1 MRRSV
6 CASLALAGALA
17 ITPFS
22 FADSAEFTLS
32 GSHAIDLPNEFSQSP
47 TLNERTQTGS
57 NPSAGQAMNTGV
69 VGGGPTLSSETGFPL
84 ESALNQAETGVGTQ
98 DKRIAVVD
106 LKGDGPFLMAG
117 NSGDRD
123 GIRIAGNRRANSE
136 GKRNLPSAKEVSRG
150 SIGLVGIV
158 TTLAETPEPG
168 SLFLLGTG
176 LLGLALA
183 LFWKS
188 ANGSTGS

>member
-1 MRRSV
+1 MRRFV
-6 CASLALAGALA
+6 CASLALAGAFA
-17 ITPFS
+17 ITPFA
-22 FADSAEFTLS
+22 FADSADFTIGGL
-32 GSHAIDLPNEFSQSP
+32 HAIADPNDVSNSP
-47 TLNERTQTGS
+47 TPNGGGQTGS
-57 NPSAGQAMNTGV
+57 NPSADPVMETGMV
-69 VGGGPTLSSETGFPL
+69 AGGPTLSSETKFPI
-84 ESALNQAETGVGTQ
+84 EALLNRTGTGVGAE
-98 DKRIAVVD
+98 DKRIAVID

-123 GIRIAGNRRANSE
+123 GMRIAGNRRANLE
-136 GKRNLPSAKEVSRG
+136 GKRNLRSAKEVSRG

-188 ANGSTGS
+188 AKSSTGS

>member
-1 MRRSV
+1 MRRFV

-22 FADSAEFTLS
+22 FADPLGFTSS
-32 GSHAIDLPNEFSQSP
+32 GSHAIDLPNEFSKTP

-57 NPSAGQAMNTGV
+57 NPSAGQAMKAGMVAGV
-69 VGGGPTLSSETGFPL
+69 PTLSSEMGFPL
-84 ESALNQAETGVGTQ
+84 ESALNQADTGVGTQ
-98 DKRIAVVD
+98 DKRIAVVA

-123 GIRIAGNRRANSE
+123 GIRIAGNRRGNSE
-136 GKRNLPSAKEVSRG
+136 GKRNFASAKEVSRG
-150 SIGLVGIV
+150 SIGLVGII

-168 SLFLLGTG
+168 SLFILGTG
-176 LLGLALA
+176 LLGLALV

-188 ANGSTGS
+188 AKSSTGS

>member
-1 MRRSV
+1 MRRFV
-6 CASLALAGALA
+6 CASLALAGTLA
-17 ITPFS
+17 VTPFAFAAS
-22 FADSAEFTLS
+22 FDFTSIGL
-32 GSHAIDLPNEFSQSP
+32 HAVDLPTDVSKSP
-47 TLNERTQTGS
+47 TLTGGTQVSLNQSGQPAT
-57 NPSAGQAMNTGV
+57 NAGLVA
-69 VGGGPTLSSETGFPL
+69 GPTTLSSEVGFPL
-84 ESALNQAETGVGTQ
+84 ESALHQADTGAGTE

-106 LKGDGPFLMAG
+106 FSGNGPFLMAG

-123 GIRIAGNRRANSE
+123 GIRIAGNRHANSV

-188 ANGSTGS
+188 AKSSAGS

>member
-1 MRRSV
+1 MRRFV

-22 FADSAEFTLS
+22 FADPLGFTSS
-32 GSHAIDLPNEFSQSP
+32 GLHTIDLPNSVSKSP
-47 TLNERTQTGS
+47 TLSGGMQTGL
-57 NPSAGQAMNTGV
+57 NPSAGQAKNTGMV
-69 VGGGPTLSSETGFPL
+69 AGGPTLSSEMGFPL
-84 ESALNQAETGVGTQ
+84 ESAINRADTGVGTP
-98 DKRIAVVD
+98 DKRTAVVD
-106 LKGDGPFLMAG
+106 LKGDRPFLMAG

-123 GIRIAGNRRANSE
+123 GIHIAGNRRANSE
-136 GKRNLPSAKEVSRG
+136 GKRNFNSAKEVSRG
-150 SIGLVGIV
+150 SIGMVGIV

-176 LLGLALA
+176 LLGLALV

-188 ANGSTGS
+188 AKSSTGS

>member
-1 MRRSV
+1 
-6 CASLALAGALA
+6 
-17 ITPFS
+17 
-22 FADSAEFTLS
+22 
-32 GSHAIDLPNEFSQSP
+32 
-47 TLNERTQTGS
+47 
-57 NPSAGQAMNTGV
+57 
-69 VGGGPTLSSETGFPL
+69 
-84 ESALNQAETGVGTQ
+84 
-98 DKRIAVVD
+98 
-106 LKGDGPFLMAG
+106 MAG

>member
-32 GSHAIDLPNEFSQSP
+32 GSHAIDLPNEFSKSP